1 MKTVQ
6 LVVQRVPVP
15 LSSSPQ
21 DPLLQRC
28 LSAAC
33 SSSPLSVASAGAVAG
48 A

>member
-15 LSSSPQ
+15 LSSSPP

-28 LSAAC
+28 SSAAC
-33 SSSPLSVASAGAVAG
+33 SSSPLSAASAGAVAG